1 RALSQRE
8 GDRASRRQFSHR
20 GGRARV
26 VRATCAAVHGG
37 DFAAQTDRWVERSR
51 MKPLERGQR
60 SKIGRA
66 FPVTVGSVDVR
77 GLLTRRAFVVGFC
90 GGLAGVGAMLPI
102 GSARAAYPY
111 RPCRV
116 EDPVLP

>member
-1 RALSQRE
+1 
-8 GDRASRRQFSHR
+8 
-20 GGRARV
+20 
-26 VRATCAAVHGG
+26 
-37 DFAAQTDRWVERSR
+37 

-77 GLLTRRAFVVGFC
+77 GLLTRRAFVGGFC

-102 GSARAAYPY
+102 ATARAAYPD
-111 RPCRV
+111 RPVRIV
-116 EDPVLP
+116 VPVILFRGRSLSFTKF